1 MSDRDNRVNTK
12 VRTKVRE
19 DYVYGSAAQKREIMP
34 ASTAKVAKKLA
45 LRKKARKKRRV
56 SFFEVVALVGG
67 LVVLSCAVYTAALNT
82 KVKISQR
89 EITKQE
95 AALENLKAKN
105 NELENRIN
113 SYIDLNNVYEVATK
127 RLGMVYAKKNQV
139 IEYKKTES
147 EYVKQDEDI
156 PKN

>member
-19 DYVYGSAAQKREIMP
+19 DYVYGSAAQKREIVP
-34 ASTAKVAKKLA
+34 TSTTKVAKKLA
-45 LRKKARKKRRV
+45 PRKKTQKKRRV

>member
-19 DYVYGSAAQKREIMP
+19 DYIYGSAAQKREIVP
-34 ASTAKVAKKLA
+34 ASTAKLA
-45 LRKKARKKRRV
+45 PRKKARKKRRV

>member
-19 DYVYGSAAQKREIMP
+19 DYIYGS
-34 ASTAKVAKKLA
+34 
-45 LRKKARKKRRV
+45 ARKKRRV

>member
-19 DYVYGSAAQKREIMP
+19 DYIYGSAAQKREIVP

-45 LRKKARKKRRV
+45 PRKKVRKKRRV
-56 SFFEVVALVGG
+56 FFFEVVALVGG

>member
-1 MSDRDNRVNTK
+1 
-12 VRTKVRE
+12 
-19 DYVYGSAAQKREIMP
+19 
-34 ASTAKVAKKLA
+34 
-45 LRKKARKKRRV
+45 
-56 SFFEVVALVGG
+56 VVALVGG

>member
-19 DYVYGSAAQKREIMP
+19 DYIYGSAAQKREIVP

-45 LRKKARKKRRV
+45 PRKKARKKRRV
-56 SFFEVVALVGG
+56 SCFEVVALGGG

>member
-19 DYVYGSAAQKREIMP
+19 DYVYGSAAQKREIVP

-45 LRKKARKKRRV
+45 PRKKARKKRRV

-105 NELENRIN
+105 NELEIL
-113 SYIDLNNVYEVATK
+113 I
-127 RLGMVYAKKNQV
+127 
-139 IEYKKTES
+139 
-147 EYVKQDEDI
+147 
-156 PKN
+156 